1 MPFFSIVMPVWNRAH
16 TLKRTFDSLAKQ
28 TFTDYEILLAD
39 GGSKDGTPELA
50 LSLSDKVRVITQPP
64 DRPGIGA
71 ARSIAFGEA
80 RGEYIAC
87 LDSDDV
93 LLPWALQTYYDT
105 IVKNDKPAF
114 ILANAIMFRDEAK
127 LADAAPTA
135 TRCSV
140 YPNYFAYIA
149 RPRKGWSLASG
160 SIFRTEYARQI
171 AGLSDKIVYAE
182 DSDMFIRLGDK
193 PGFVRIE
200 KPFTFGYRQH
210 DTNVSINFDR
220 FLKGMHQL
228 IEEERAGLYPGGAA
242 AAKARR
248 NELTSLLRSAAR
260 RCINRGRL
268 AEGWDIYRK
277 TLAWNIQCNK
287 WPFIASYP
295 LKMMLAKLEGKK
307 PAPAAPA
314 TITPTAV
321 PHQNPAKA

>member
-16 TLKRTFDSLAKQ
+16 TLRRTFESLNKQ

-50 LSLSDKVRVITQPP
+50 LQLSDKVRVITQPP

-93 LLPWALQTYYDT
+93 MLPWALQTYYDA
-105 IVKNDKPAF
+105 IQKNNKPAF
-114 ILANAIMFRDEAK
+114 MLANAIMFRDEAK
-127 LADAAPTA
+127 LADAVQVDA
-135 TRCSV
+135 RYSV
-140 YPNYFAYIA
+140 YPNYFAYILK
-149 RPRKGWSLASG
+149 PRKGWSLASG
-160 SIFRTEYARQI
+160 SIFRTEYAKQI

-193 PGFVRIE
+193 PGFIRIE
-200 KPFTFGYRQH
+200 EPFTFGYRQH

-220 FLKGMHQL
+220 FLKGMNQL
-228 IEEERAGLYPGGAA
+228 IDEEHSGSYPGGAGA
-242 AAKARR
+242 SKARR

-260 RCINRGRL
+260 RCLNRGRL
-268 AEGWDIYRK
+268 SEGWSIYRK
-277 TLAWNIQCNK
+277 TLGWNIQCNR
-287 WPFIASYP
+287 WPFVISYP
-295 LKMMLAKLEGKK
+295 LKMGLAKLKGKK
-307 PAPAAPA
+307 PAPAPQAK
-314 TITPTAV
+314 TAE
-321 PHQNPAKA
+321 A